1 MSETKFKH
9 GIETPSKITFE
20 SYGVRY
26 TWETDHSDLTLDEV
40 LDAFYKLLIA
50 HGFNAEGVLKSMKCY
65 AEEELEIMS
74 SCEEIVEQTQQEEAN
89 QSIRH
94 NNVQQSNIE
103 DPFEGHTPYFE
114 MHLNPTDGCSD

>member
-1 MSETKFKH
+1 MSETKFKY

-20 SYGVRY
+20 NYGVRY

-50 HGFNAEGVLKSMKCY
+50 HGFNAEGALKSMKYY

-74 SCEEIVEQTQQEEAN
+74 SCEEIVEQTQQEEDN
-89 QSIRH
+89 SSIRH

-103 DPFEGHTPYFE
+103 DPFE
-114 MHLNPTDGCSD
+114 